1 MYIIKRFAITISLI
15 YDLMPTTYIYPDKRK
30 KNLRLKLKI
39 PESVG

>member
-1 MYIIKRFAITISLI
+1 MYIIKRFAITISFI
-15 YDLMPTTYIYPDKRK
+15 YDLMPTTYIYPDEK